1 LKGERPIHLAAEKG
15 FLGVVTALL
24 RTSAAV
30 NVRTIE
36 GDTPLHLAAER
47 GHEEVVMVLILCG
60 ANINARNEEEGAT
73 ALHYAALDS
82 RVNVVKQLTAEGASK
97 EIRSRNIPAVVGDE
111 KSAVLLP
118 SKTPLEAAECQLK
131 LYDGLAADD
140 IAFEELGEAKVDMV
154 ARQRLV
160 VAHLKSFNPM
170 SLFWTRQSHWRC
182 LPWARQAVFTVLL
195 VGEKLWREKDGPEQ
209 NEDEAAAGAAGAGGR
224 DERPWLPQEL
234 WQYML
239 TFLRRKDVSSIR
251 SHVASV
257 GGAISSRTASG
268 RRGGGSGAVGR
279 SGGTTPAQQA
289 RPAV

>member
-1 LKGERPIHLAAEKG
+1 MHDDVIAS
-15 FLGVVTALL
+15 L
-24 RTSAAV
+24 R
-30 NVRTIE
+30 
-36 GDTPLHLAAER
+36 
-47 GHEEVVMVLILCG
+47 
-60 ANINARNEEEGAT
+60 
-73 ALHYAALDS
+73 
-82 RVNVVKQLTAEGASK
+82 
-97 EIRSRNIPAVVGDE
+97 
-111 KSAVLLP
+111 
-118 SKTPLEAAECQLK
+118 
-131 LYDGLAADD
+131 YDGLAADD